1 LGQSDFWLLAIDH
14 QGKLLRENSYG
25 GSGFDLGKDV
35 LLDHRNQLWL
45 VGYGQSVDGDFLAN
59 SGEND
64 IQLLGLDHQLL
75 PQLSA
80 TLGGEGQDL
89 ANALVE
95 WQNKILVV
103 GSTESRS
110 GQFRNNQ
117 GDKDIFVALWDL
129 QIE

>member
-1 LGQSDFWLLAIDH
+1 MLAIDE
-14 QGKLLRENSYG
+14 QGKLLRENTYG
-25 GSGFDLGKDV
+25 GSKFDLGRDV

-64 IQLLGLDHQLL
+64 IQLLGLDHQLF
-75 PQLSA
+75 PRLSA

-95 WQNKILVV
+95 WHNKILVV

-110 GQFRNNQ
+110 GHFQNNR
-117 GDKDIFVALWDL
+117 GDKDIFIASWDL